1 MLKLP
6 RLTLVASVAF
16 AAFVVP
22 TMAHA
27 QKAATVCKDGTTSA
41 VSGRGACS
49 GHGGV
54 STAATKAAQKTVK
67 GEEKTAAATAKATPN
82 AQVTVTCGDGTTSTA
97 TGRGACSGH
106 GGVKA
111 AAATSKTT
119 NAPVAPAVASAK
131 SKVAG
136 TGDTDDNNA
145 AGAVAKCKDG
155 KYSHA
160 ATHKGACSRHGGVAQ
175 WMSK

>member
-1 MLKLP
+1 MQRFP

-54 STAATKAAQKTVK
+54 SATATKAEKQTVK
-67 GEEKTAAATAKATPN
+67 KEE
-82 AQVTVTCGDGTTSTA
+82 
-97 TGRGACSGH
+97 
-106 GGVKA
+106 KA

-119 NAPVAPAVASAK
+119 HAPVAPAAASAK
-131 SKVAG
+131 SSAKSSVAG
-136 TGDTDDNNA
+136 SGGGDDDNA
-145 AGAVAKCKDG
+145 AGAIAKCKDG

-160 ATHKGACSRHGGVAQ
+160 ATHKGACSRHGGVGQ
-175 WMSK
+175 WMTK